1 MQTEAITSHFIGL
14 TLESPI
20 IQGYFGITEHT
31 LTDILPKESFVMRR
45 RETPHITLLY
55 LPRELPSDY
64 LSRLGKYQKSLSDF
78 GELTHPYVGSF
89 VSRDQSK
96 MYLYLGYRACAQ
108 IAEIRSHL
116 LSLGRFDEVA
126 DNTLAFV
133 PHITLA
139 DIDLTQ
145 AKVSR
150 ESIEK
155 SISAQLSEMGTLHP
169 TGLDLYRVSSLVS
182 PEAQERVDMVN
193 A

>member
-1 MQTEAITSHFIGL
+1 MQKKAITSHFIGL

-31 LTDILPKESFVMRR
+31 LTDLLQKESFVMRHP
-45 RETPHITLLY
+45 ETPHITLLY
-55 LPRELPSDY
+55 L
-64 LSRLGKYQKSLSDF
+64 
-78 GELTHPYVGSF
+78 
-89 VSRDQSK
+89 
-96 MYLYLGYRACAQ
+96 GYRACDR
-108 IAEIRSHL
+108 IAEIRSSL

-145 AKVSR
+145 ATVSR
-150 ESIEK
+150 ESIET
-155 SISAQLSEMGTLHP
+155 SISAQLSDIGTLHP

-182 PEAQERVDMVN
+182 PEVQERVDM
-193 A
+193 ASL

>member
-14 TLESPI
+14 TLESPS

-31 LTDILPKESFVMRR
+31 LTNILQKKSFVMRHA
-45 RETPHITLLY
+45 ETPHITLLY

-78 GELTHPYVGSF
+78 GELTHPYIGSF

-96 MYLYLGYRACAQ
+96 MYLYLGYRPCSR
-108 IAEIRSHL
+108 IAEIRWDL
-116 LSLGRFDEVA
+116 LSLERFDEVT
-126 DNTLAFV
+126 DNALAFV

-155 SISAQLSEMGTLHP
+155 SISAQLSDMDTLSP
-169 TGLDLYRVSSLVS
+169 ISLDLYRVSSLFS
-182 PEAQERVDMVN
+182 PEMQERVE
-193 A
+193 AEA